1 MQYLYQFVF
10 YLLANRALMAGA
22 GENGVAIFNVLQNL
36 SYLVLYLYDGAA
48 KAAQPLVSTYAAE
61 RYRAGSRSTLTL
73 ALATGNGLGILL
85 CLALSLAAPAVCG
98 VFGLTEPS
106 AVAAGAAAVRIY
118 CLGLVLGGTNQMLEG
133 YDQARG
139 LEKRSL
145 LLATLR
151 GAAVL
156 LPGTAL
162 FALLPVSRFWWLF
175 PAVELVSL
183 GLFALL
189 APRLAPEPA
198 RKEAVL
204 AQTISC
210 NSQDIGALTRR
221 VQDFCADHG
230 ADAARQYFAGMTVEE
245 ICLAAMEH
253 LFAHRQD
260 GIVQVTVVVARD
272 GDFVLHFRDN
282 GARRDLFSAS
292 DGPENDPGIAV
303 IRKKARRFFYR
314 HYQGFNTLTIQI

>member
-1 MQYLYQFVF
+1 M
-10 YLLANRALMAGA
+10 
-22 GENGVAIFNVLQNL
+22 
-36 SYLVLYLYDGAA
+36 
-48 KAAQPLVSTYAAE
+48 
-61 RYRAGSRSTLTL
+61 
-73 ALATGNGLGILL
+73 
-85 CLALSLAAPAVCG
+85 
-98 VFGLTEPS
+98 
-106 AVAAGAAAVRIY
+106 
-118 CLGLVLGGTNQMLEG
+118 
-133 YDQARG
+133 
-139 LEKRSL
+139 
-145 LLATLR
+145 
-151 GAAVL
+151 L

-230 ADAARQYFAGMTVEE
+230 ADAARQYFAGMAVEE

-260 GIVQVTVVVARD
+260 GIVQVTVTLCCISGITAPAGTSFPPPTDRKTIRVSRS
-272 GDFVLHFRDN
+272 
-282 GARRDLFSAS
+282 SAKR
-292 DGPENDPGIAV
+292 PA
-303 IRKKARRFFYR
+303 AFFTAITR
-314 HYQGFNTLTIQI
+314 ASTP

>member
-189 APRLAPEPA
+189 APPP
-198 RKEAVL
+198 
-204 AQTISC
+204 
-210 NSQDIGALTRR
+210 
-221 VQDFCADHG
+221 
-230 ADAARQYFAGMTVEE
+230 
-245 ICLAAMEH
+245 
-253 LFAHRQD
+253 
-260 GIVQVTVVVARD
+260 
-272 GDFVLHFRDN
+272 
-282 GARRDLFSAS
+282 GARTRPERGGAGPDHLLQQSGYRCPDPPGPGLLRRPWGRCRPAVFCRD
-292 DGPENDPGIAV
+292 DGGRNLPGRHGTSLCPPAG
-303 IRKKARRFFYR
+303 RHRPGHGGGRPGRRLCAAFP
-314 HYQGFNTLTIQI
+314 G

>member
-61 RYRAGSRSTLTL
+61 RNRAGSRSTLTL

-85 CLALSLAAPAVCG
+85 C
-98 VFGLTEPS
+98 
-106 AVAAGAAAVRIY
+106 
-118 CLGLVLGGTNQMLEG
+118 
-133 YDQARG
+133 
-139 LEKRSL
+139 
-145 LLATLR
+145 
-151 GAAVL
+151 
-156 LPGTAL
+156 
-162 FALLPVSRFWWLF
+162 
-175 PAVELVSL
+175 
-183 GLFALL
+183 L

-230 ADAARQYFAGMTVEE
+230 ADAARQYFAGMAVEE

-253 LFAHRQD
+253 LFANRQD
-260 GIVQVTVVVARD
+260 GIVQVTVVAARD